1 VIDGGVD
8 FSYAQE
14 ISWDDVGRPEEA
26 VARGAALRVATILGR
41 FKMCVVH
48 VCMCVFVCVCVCA
61 RVCVRT
67 RVCVRVWC
75 G

>member
-1 VIDGGVD
+1 MIDGGVD

-48 VCMCVFVCVCVCA
+48 VCSYIS
-61 RVCVRT
+61 
-67 RVCVRVWC
+67 
-75 G
+75 

>member
-1 VIDGGVD
+1 MIDGSID

-14 ISWDDVGRPEEA
+14 ISWDDVGRPEES
-26 VARGAALRVATILGR
+26 VARGAALRVATILGSSKCVS
-41 FKMCVVH
+41 FMCA
-48 VCMCVFVCVCVCA
+48 CVWLCAYMCA
-61 RVCVRT
+61 RACARA